1 MKEVLWFCMT
11 ALLGYL
17 LGSINTGIIVSKV
30 LMHGDVRK
38 HGSGSAG
45 MTNMLR
51 TYGKKAAVLTALG
64 DVLKGVLAVW
74 LGQWLF
80 AQMLTMPAQWG
91 GYLAYVF
98 AVIGHWKPV
107 FFGFKGGKCILVS
120 AGGLLAINPMLVVL
134 LGSIFLLF
142 FLPTRMV
149 SAGSIAMGVSFP
161 FVTGLYGYFVM
172 HMQGT
177 ELKLLVA
184 VTAFIGALVLYLH
197 RANIKRILNGT
208 EYRFDGKKK
217 KEADNQE

>member
-51 TYGKKAAVLTALG
+51 TYGKKAAILTAMG
-64 DVLKGVLAVW
+64 DVLKGALAVW
-74 LGQWLF
+74 MGQWLF
-80 AQMLTMPAQWG
+80 AQMLTMPAHWG

-120 AGGLLAINPMLVVL
+120 AGGLLVIQPMLVVL

-149 SAGSIAMGVSFP
+149 SAGSVAMGAAFP

-172 HMQGT
+172 QLRGT
-177 ELKLLVA
+177 ELKLLVV

-197 RANIKRILNGT
+197 RANIKRIWNGT
-208 EYRFDGKKK
+208 EYRFEKKK